1 MTINTLSGVQLRIR
15 GKVQGVGF
23 RPYVWQLAQRLQ
35 LHGDVCNDG
44 DGVVVRLQEDPA
56 EFIAQLHQH
65 CPPLARIDSVES
77 EAIAWMQQPADFSI
91 RQSAG
96 GTMNTQIVPDAATCP
111 ECLVEMNTPGERRY
125 RYPFINC
132 THCGPRFTIIRAM
145 PYDRPFTVMAS
156 FPLCAHCDKEY
167 RNPYDRRFHAQPV
180 ACPACGPHLEW
191 FSTDERAEKEEAL
204 QAAVSRLK
212 AGGIVAVK
220 GIGGFHLVCDARNDD
235 AVALLRL
242 RKHRPAKPLAVMLP
256 GDDGLPEPARRLL
269 TTPAAPIVLVPK
281 RYVAALSE
289 GIAPGLTEVGVM
301 LPANP
306 LQHLLL
312 QEMNCPLVMT
322 SGNLSGRP
330 PAITNAQALED
341 LSAIADGFLLH
352 NREIVQRMDDSV
364 VRDSGEMLRRSRGY
378 VPDAVALPPGFRD
391 VPPMLCLGA
400 DLKNT
405 FCLVRGE
412 QAVISQH
419 LGDLSDDGIQQ
430 QWRDALRL
438 IQNIY
443 DFTPQR
449 IVHDA
454 HPGYVSSQW
463 ASEMNLPTETVLHHH
478 AHAAACL
485 AEHGWPLDGGDVI
498 ALTLDGI
505 GMGENGELWGGEC
518 LRVNYRECEHLGGLP
533 AVALAGG
540 DLAAKQPWR
549 NLLAQ
554 CLRFVPDWQRYP
566 ETSGLQHQNW
576 NVLARAIERG
586 INAPLASSC
595 GRLFDAVAAALHC
608 APESLSYEGEAACA
622 LEALASQCAG
632 VDHPVTVPLNGNQ
645 LDLAI
650 FWQQW
655 LTWQTD
661 PAERAWA
668 FHDALACGFATLMRE
683 QAEARGIK
691 TLVFSGG
698 VMHNRLLSAR
708 LAFYL
713 RDFTL
718 LFPQRLPAGD
728 GGLSLGQGV
737 IAAARVLTQKLKKP
751 RDWRGKKNMSGH
763 TDKWQRTSMCVRLIN
778 Q

>member
-1 MTINTLSGVQLRIR
+1 MTVNNHSGVQLRIR

-23 RPYVWQLAQRLQ
+23 RPFVWQLAQQLQ

-44 DGVVVRLQEDPA
+44 DGVVVRLLEEPTT
-56 EFIAQLHQH
+56 FIAELHQH

-77 EAIAWMQQPADFSI
+77 EPFVWPQLPADFSI

-111 ECLVEMNTPGERRY
+111 ACLLEMRTPGERRY

-156 FPLCAHCDKEY
+156 FPLCPQCDKEY
-167 RNPYDRRFHAQPV
+167 RDPYDRRFHAQPV
-180 ACPACGPHLEW
+180 ACPACGPHLAW
-191 FSTDERAEKEEAL
+191 RSADVQAEKEQAL
-204 QAAVSRLK
+204 QAAVAMLK
-212 AGGIVAVK
+212 AGGIVAIK
-220 GIGGFHLVCDARNDD
+220 GIGGFHLACDARNRD
-235 AVALLRL
+235 AVEMLRA

-256 GDDGLPEPARRLL
+256 TEEGLPEAARRLL
-269 TTPAAPIVLVPK
+269 TMPAAPIVLVDK
-281 RYVAALSE
+281 QYVDSLCD

-322 SGNLSGRP
+322 SGNLSGKP
-330 PAITNAQALED
+330 PAITNAQALDD
-341 LSAIADGFLLH
+341 LQDIADGFLLH
-352 NREIVQRMDDSV
+352 NRDIVQRMDDSV
-364 VRDSGEMLRRSRGY
+364 VRESGEMLRRSRGY
-378 VPDAVALPPGFRD
+378 VPDALALPPGFQG

-412 QAVISQH
+412 QAVLSQH
-419 LGDLSDDGIQQ
+419 LGDLSDDGIQH

-438 IQNIY
+438 IQSIY

-449 IVHDA
+449 IVCDA

-463 ASEMNLPTETVLHHH
+463 ASEMNLPTDRVLHHH

-485 AEHGWPLDGGDVI
+485 AEHGWPLNGGDVI

-505 GMGENGELWGGEC
+505 GMGENGALWGGEC

-566 ETSGLQHQNW
+566 ETASVQQQNW
-576 NVLARAIERG
+576 SVLARAIERG

-595 GRLFDAVAAALHC
+595 GRLFDAIAAALGC
-608 APESLSYEGEAACA
+608 APASLSYEGEAACA

-632 VDHPVTVPLNGNQ
+632 VAHPVTVPVSGNQ
-645 LDLAI
+645 LDLAT
-650 FWQQW
+650 FWSQW
-655 LTWQTD
+655 LNWQAT

-668 FHDALACGFATLMRE
+668 FHDALARGFATLMRE
-683 QAEARGIK
+683 QAASRGIT

-698 VMHNRLLSAR
+698 VMHNRLLSSR

-713 RDFTL
+713 ADFTL
-718 LFPQRLPAGD
+718 LFPQQLPAGD

-737 IAAARVLTQKLKKP
+737 IAAARWLNH
-751 RDWRGKKNMSGH
+751 RDMPDG
-763 TDKWQRTSMCVRLIN
+763 DA
-778 Q
+778 

>member
-1 MTINTLSGVQLRIR
+1 MATNTPSGVQLRIR

-23 RPYVWQLAQRLQ
+23 RPFVWQLAQQLQ

-44 DGVVVRLQEDPA
+44 DGVVVRLLEDPA
-56 EFIAQLHQH
+56 LFIRELHAH

-77 EAIAWMQQPADFSI
+77 EPFRWEEPPMEFSI

-111 ECLVEMNTPGERRY
+111 ECLTEMNTPGERRY

-156 FPLCAHCDKEY
+156 FPLCPQCDNEY
-167 RNPYDRRFHAQPV
+167 RDPYDRRFHAQPV
-180 ACPACGPHLEW
+180 ACPACGPHLSW
-191 FSTDERAEKEEAL
+191 LSGGHQAEKEAAL
-204 QAAVSRLK
+204 QAAVEMLK

-220 GIGGFHLVCDARNDD
+220 GIGGFHLACDARNSD
-235 AVALLRL
+235 AVARL
-242 RKHRPAKPLAVMLP
+242 RARKRRPAKPLAVMLP
-256 GDDGLPEPARRLL
+256 DASGLPDAATRLL
-269 TTPAAPIVLVPK
+269 NTPAAPIVLVDK
-281 RYVAALSE
+281 QHVSSLCDD
-289 GIAPGLTEVGVM
+289 IAPGLAEVGVM

-312 QEMNCPLVMT
+312 QELNCPLVMT
-322 SGNLSGRP
+322 SGNLSGKP
-330 PAITNAQALED
+330 PAINNEQALED
-341 LSAIADGFLLH
+341 LQDIAEGFLLH
-352 NREIVQRMDDSV
+352 NRDIVQRMDDSV
-364 VRDSGEMLRRSRGY
+364 VRESGEMLRRSRGY
-378 VPDAVALPPGFRD
+378 VPDALALPPGFHQ
-391 VPPMLCLGA
+391 VPPILCLGA

-419 LGDLSDDGIQQ
+419 LGDLSDDGIQH

-449 IVHDA
+449 LVRDA

-463 ASEMNLPTETVLHHH
+463 ASEMNLPTEIVLHHH

-505 GMGENGELWGGEC
+505 GMGDAGALWGGEC

-566 ETSGLQHQNW
+566 ETAGVQRQNW

-595 GRLFDAVAAALHC
+595 GRLFDAVSAALNC

-632 VDHPVTVPLNGNQ
+632 VKHPVTLPLAGHQ
-645 LDLAI
+645 LDLAT
-650 FWQQW
+650 FWSQW
-655 LTWQTD
+655 LNWQAT

-668 FHDALACGFATLMRE
+668 FHDVLAHGFATMLRE
-683 QAEARGIK
+683 QATARGID

-708 LAFYL
+708 LAYYL
-713 RDFTL
+713 ADFTL
-718 LFPQRLPAGD
+718 LFPQLLPAGD

-737 IAAARVLTQKLKKP
+737 IAAAR
-751 RDWRGKKNMSGH
+751 GMAEA
-763 TDKWQRTSMCVRLIN
+763 
-778 Q
+778 

>member
-1 MTINTLSGVQLRIR
+1 MTINNHSGVQLRIR

-44 DGVVVRLQEDPA
+44 DGVVVRVQEDPA

-77 EAIAWMQQPADFSI
+77 EPFAWTQQPADFSI

-156 FPLCAHCDKEY
+156 FPLCAQCDKEY
-167 RNPYDRRFHAQPV
+167 RDPYDRRFHAQPV

-191 FSTDERAEKEEAL
+191 LSADERAEKEEAL

-235 AVALLRL
+235 AIALLRL
-242 RKHRPAKPLAVMLP
+242 RKRRPAKPLAVMLP

-269 TTPAAPIVLVPK
+269 TTPAAPIVLVQK

-341 LSAIADGFLLH
+341 LRDIADGFLLH

-364 VRDSGEMLRRSRGY
+364 VRESGEMLRRSRGY

-405 FCLVRGE
+405 FCLMRGE
-412 QAVISQH
+412 QVVISQH

-438 IQNIY
+438 IQSIY

-449 IVHDA
+449 IVRDA

-463 ASEMNLPTETVLHHH
+463 ASEMELPVETALHHH

-505 GMGENGELWGGEC
+505 GMGENGALWGGEC

-566 ETSGLQHQNW
+566 ETSALQHQNW

-595 GRLFDAVAAALHC
+595 GRLFDAVAAALQC
-608 APESLSYEGEAACA
+608 APDSLSYEGEAACA
-622 LEALASQCAG
+622 LEALASQCDD
-632 VDHPVTVPLNGNQ
+632 VDHPVTVPLDGNE
-645 LDLAI
+645 LDLAV

-655 LTWQTD
+655 LNWQAK

-668 FHDALACGFATLMRE
+668 FHDALARGFATLMQE

-691 TLVFSGG
+691 TLVFGGG

-708 LAFYL
+708 LAIYL
-713 RDFTL
+713 HDFTL

-737 IAAARVLTQKLKKP
+737 IAAARALAQ
-751 RDWRGKKNMSGH
+751 
-763 TDKWQRTSMCVRLIN
+763 
-778 Q
+778 

>member
-1 MTINTLSGVQLRIR
+1 MTINTPSGVQLRIR

-77 EAIAWMQQPADFSI
+77 EPFVWTQQPADFSI

-96 GTMNTQIVPDAATCP
+96 GSMNTQIVPDAATCP
-111 ECLVEMNTPGERRY
+111 ECLIEMNTPGERRY

-145 PYDRPFTVMAS
+145 PYDRQLTVMAS
-156 FPLCAHCDKEY
+156 FPLCAQCDKEY
-167 RNPYDRRFHAQPV
+167 RDPYDRRFHAQPV

-191 FSTDERAEKEEAL
+191 ISTDVRAEKEDAL
-204 QAAVSRLK
+204 QAAVAQLK

-256 GDDGLPEPARRLL
+256 ADDGLPEPARHLL
-269 TTPAAPIVLVPK
+269 TTPAAPIVLMQK

-443 DFTPQR
+443 DFMPQR

-566 ETSGLQHQNW
+566 ETSALQHQNW

-655 LTWQTD
+655 LTWQTA

-668 FHDALACGFATLMRE
+668 FHDALARGFATLMRE
-683 QAEARGIK
+683 QAETRGIK

-698 VMHNRLLSAR
+698 VMHNRLLSSR

-737 IAAARVLTQKLKKP
+737 IAAARVLTQK
-751 RDWRGKKNMSGH
+751 
-763 TDKWQRTSMCVRLIN
+763 
-778 Q
+778 

>member
-1 MTINTLSGVQLRIR
+1 MTINTPSGVQLRIR

-77 EAIAWMQQPADFSI
+77 EPFVWTQQPADFSI

-96 GTMNTQIVPDAATCP
+96 GSMNTQIVPDAATCP
-111 ECLVEMNTPGERRY
+111 ECLIEMNTPGERRY

-145 PYDRPFTVMAS
+145 PYDRPLTVMAS
-156 FPLCAHCDKEY
+156 FPLCAQCDKEY
-167 RNPYDRRFHAQPV
+167 RDPYDRRFHAQPV

-191 FSTDERAEKEEAL
+191 ISTDVRAEKEDAL
-204 QAAVSRLK
+204 QAAVAQLK

-256 GDDGLPEPARRLL
+256 ADDGLPEPARHLL
-269 TTPAAPIVLVPK
+269 TTPAAPIVLMQK

-443 DFTPQR
+443 DFMPQR

-566 ETSGLQHQNW
+566 ETSALQHQNW

-645 LDLAI
+645 LDLAV

-655 LTWQTD
+655 LTWQTA

-668 FHDALACGFATLMRE
+668 FHDALARGFATLMRE
-683 QAEARGIK
+683 QAETRGIK

-698 VMHNRLLSAR
+698 VMHNRLLSSR

-737 IAAARVLTQKLKKP
+737 IAAARVLTQK
-751 RDWRGKKNMSGH
+751 
-763 TDKWQRTSMCVRLIN
+763 
-778 Q
+778 

>member
-1 MTINTLSGVQLRIR
+1 MATNTPSGVQLRIR

-23 RPYVWQLAQRLQ
+23 RPFVWQLAQQLQ

-44 DGVVVRLQEDPA
+44 DGVVVRLLEDPA
-56 EFIAQLHQH
+56 LFINELHAH
-65 CPPLARIDSVES
+65 CPPLAHIDSVES
-77 EAIAWMQQPADFSI
+77 EPFRWAQPPAEFSI

-111 ECLVEMNTPGERRY
+111 ECLAEMNTPGERRY

-156 FPLCAHCDKEY
+156 FPLCPQCDSEY
-167 RNPYDRRFHAQPV
+167 RDPYDRRFHAQPV
-180 ACPACGPHLEW
+180 ACPACGPHLRWLSGEHQ
-191 FSTDERAEKEEAL
+191 AEKEAAL
-204 QAAVSRLK
+204 QAAVEMLK
-212 AGGIVAVK
+212 DGAIVAVK
-220 GIGGFHLVCDARNDD
+220 GIGGFHLVCDARNGA
-235 AVALLRL
+235 AVAMLRA
-242 RKHRPAKPLAVMLP
+242 RKRRPTKPLAVMLP
-256 GDDGLPEPARRLL
+256 DASGLPAAAIRLL
-269 TTPAAPIVLVPK
+269 KTPAAPIVLIDK
-281 RYVAALSE
+281 QHVASLCD
-289 GIAPGLTEVGVM
+289 GIAPGLAEVGVM

-312 QEMNCPLVMT
+312 QELKRPLVMT
-322 SGNLSGRP
+322 SGNLSGKP
-330 PAITNAQALED
+330 PAISNEQALDD
-341 LSAIADGFLLH
+341 LQRIADGFLLH
-352 NREIVQRMDDSV
+352 NRDIVQRMDDSV
-364 VRDSGEMLRRSRGY
+364 VRESGEMLRRSRGF
-378 VPDAVALPPGFRD
+378 VPDALALPPGFEN

-405 FCLVRGE
+405 FCLVRGK

-419 LGDLSDDGIQQ
+419 LGDLSDDGIQN
-430 QWRDALRL
+430 QWREALRL

-463 ASEMNLPTETVLHHH
+463 ASEMNLPTEIVLHHH

-505 GMGENGELWGGEC
+505 GMGDAEALWGGEC

-566 ETSGLQHQNW
+566 ETAGVQRQNW

-595 GRLFDAVAAALHC
+595 GRLFDAVAAALNC

-632 VDHPVTVPLNGNQ
+632 IKHPVTLPLTGNQ
-645 LDLAI
+645 LDLAT
-650 FWQQW
+650 FWSQW
-655 LTWQTD
+655 LNWRATL
-661 PAERAWA
+661 AERAWA
-668 FHDALACGFATLMRE
+668 FHDALAQGFAAMLRE
-683 QAEARGIK
+683 QASVRGIT

-708 LAFYL
+708 LAHYL
-713 RDFTL
+713 ADFTL
-718 LFPQRLPAGD
+718 LFPQQLPAGD
-728 GGLSLGQGV
+728 GGLSLGQAV
-737 IAAARVLTQKLKKP
+737 IAAARRMV
-751 RDWRGKKNMSGH
+751 
-763 TDKWQRTSMCVRLIN
+763 
-778 Q
+778 

>member
-1 MTINTLSGVQLRIR
+1 MTINNHSGVQLRIR

-23 RPYVWQLAQRLQ
+23 RPFVWQLAQQLG

-44 DGVVVRLQEDPA
+44 DGVEVRLLEAPSQ
-56 EFIAQLHQH
+56 FIAALHQH
-65 CPPLARIDSVES
+65 CPPLARIDSVDQEPYVW
-77 EAIAWMQQPADFSI
+77 AHIPADFSI

-111 ECLVEMNTPGERRY
+111 ACLAEMNTPGERRY

-145 PYDRPFTVMAS
+145 PYDRPFTVMAA
-156 FPLCAHCDKEY
+156 FPLCPQCEREY
-167 RNPYDRRFHAQPV
+167 RDPCDRRFHAQPV

-191 FSTDERAEKEEAL
+191 RSDGQYAEKEAAL
-204 QAAVSRLK
+204 QAAVAMLK

-220 GIGGFHLVCDARNDD
+220 GIGGFHLACDARNDE
-235 AVALLRL
+235 AVAKLRT
-242 RKHRPAKPLAVMLP
+242 RKRRPAKPLAVMLP
-256 GDDGLPEPARRLL
+256 DAETLPETARRLL
-269 TTPAAPIVLVPK
+269 VTPAAPIVLVEK
-281 RYVAALSE
+281 QYVASLCE

-312 QEMNCPLVMT
+312 QALARPIVMT

-341 LSAIADGFLLH
+341 LQGIADGFLLH
-352 NREIVQRMDDSV
+352 NRDIVQRMDDSV
-364 VRDSGEMLRRSRGY
+364 VRESGEMLRRSRGY
-378 VPDAVALPPGFRD
+378 VPDAIALPPGFKAI
-391 VPPMLCLGA
+391 PPLLCLGS

-419 LGDLSDDGIQQ
+419 LGDLSDEGIQA
-430 QWRDALRL
+430 QWQDALRL
-438 IQNIY
+438 IQSVY
-443 DFTPQR
+443 DFTPDR
-449 IVHDA
+449 VICDA

-463 ASEMNLPTETVLHHH
+463 AQEMHLPTETVLHHH

-485 AEHGWPLDGGDVI
+485 AEHGWPLAGGDVI

-505 GMGENGELWGGEC
+505 GMGENGALWGGEC

-533 AVALAGG
+533 AVALPGG

-554 CLRFVPDWQRYP
+554 CLRFVPDWQKYAQ
-566 ETSGLQHQNW
+566 TAGVQQQNW
-576 NVLARAIERG
+576 TVLARAIERG
-586 INAPLASSC
+586 LNAPQASSC
-595 GRLFDAVAAALHC
+595 GRLFDAVAAASGC
-608 APESLSYEGEAACA
+608 APATLSYEGEAACA
-622 LEALASQCAG
+622 LEALASQCAD
-632 VDHPVTVPLNGNQ
+632 VEHPVTMPLNGRYLN
-645 LDLAI
+645 LAV

-655 LTWQTD
+655 LNWQAT
-661 PAERAWA
+661 PAQRAWA
-668 FHDALACGFATLMRE
+668 FHDALAQGCATLMRE
-683 QAEARGIK
+683 QALSRGIT
-691 TLVFSGG
+691 TLAFGGG
-698 VMHNRLLSAR
+698 VMHNRLLRAR
-708 LAFYL
+708 LSFYL
-713 RDFTL
+713 ADFTL
-718 LFPQRLPAGD
+718 LFPQQLPAGD

-737 IAAARVLTQKLKKP
+737 IAAAR
-751 RDWRGKKNMSGH
+751 
-763 TDKWQRTSMCVRLIN
+763 RLAV
-778 Q
+778 

>member
-1 MTINTLSGVQLRIR
+1 MATNTPSGIQLRIR

-23 RPYVWQLAQRLQ
+23 RPFVWQLAQQLQ

-44 DGVVVRLQEDPA
+44 DGVVVRLLEDPA
-56 EFIAQLHQH
+56 LFIRELHVH

-77 EAIAWMQQPADFSI
+77 EPFRWAQPPAEFSI

-111 ECLVEMNTPGERRY
+111 ECLAEMNTPGERRY

-156 FPLCAHCDKEY
+156 FPLCPQCDSEY
-167 RNPYDRRFHAQPV
+167 RDPSDRRFHAQPV
-180 ACPACGPHLEW
+180 ACPACGPHLRW
-191 FSTDERAEKEEAL
+191 LSGGHLAEKEAAL
-204 QAAVSRLK
+204 QAAVEMLQT
-212 AGGIVAVK
+212 GGIVAVK
-220 GIGGFHLVCDARNDD
+220 GIGGFHLACDARNSD
-235 AVALLRL
+235 AVARL
-242 RKHRPAKPLAVMLP
+242 RARKRRPAKPLAVMLP
-256 GDDGLPEPARRLL
+256 DASGLSDAATRLL
-269 TTPAAPIVLVPK
+269 KTPAAPIVLVDK
-281 RYVAALSE
+281 QHVSSLCD
-289 GIAPGLTEVGVM
+289 GIAPGLAEVGVM

-312 QEMNCPLVMT
+312 QALKRPLVMT
-322 SGNLSGRP
+322 SGNLSGKP
-330 PAITNAQALED
+330 PAISNEQAIED
-341 LSAIADGFLLH
+341 LQDIAEGFLLH
-352 NREIVQRMDDSV
+352 NRDIVQRMDDSV
-364 VRDSGEMLRRSRGY
+364 VRESGEMLRRSRGY
-378 VPDAVALPPGFRD
+378 VPDALALPPGFHHI
-391 VPPMLCLGA
+391 PPILCLGA

-419 LGDLSDDGIQQ
+419 LGDLSDDGIQN
-430 QWRDALRL
+430 QWREALRL

-463 ASEMNLPTETVLHHH
+463 ASKMNLPTEIVLHHH

-505 GMGENGELWGGEC
+505 GMGDAGALWGGEC

-566 ETSGLQHQNW
+566 ETRYLQRQNW

-595 GRLFDAVAAALHC
+595 GRLFDAVAAALNC
-608 APESLSYEGEAACA
+608 APESLSYEGEAACT

-632 VDHPVTVPLNGNQ
+632 VKHPVTLPLTGNQ
-645 LDLAI
+645 LDLAT
-650 FWQQW
+650 FWSQW
-655 LTWQTD
+655 LNWQAT

-668 FHDALACGFATLMRE
+668 FHDVLAQGFAAMMRE
-683 QAEARGIK
+683 QATARGIN

-708 LAFYL
+708 LAYYL
-713 RDFTL
+713 ADFTL
-718 LFPQRLPAGD
+718 LFPQQLPAGD

-737 IAAARVLTQKLKKP
+737 IAAAR
-751 RDWRGKKNMSGH
+751 GMAEA
-763 TDKWQRTSMCVRLIN
+763 
-778 Q
+778 